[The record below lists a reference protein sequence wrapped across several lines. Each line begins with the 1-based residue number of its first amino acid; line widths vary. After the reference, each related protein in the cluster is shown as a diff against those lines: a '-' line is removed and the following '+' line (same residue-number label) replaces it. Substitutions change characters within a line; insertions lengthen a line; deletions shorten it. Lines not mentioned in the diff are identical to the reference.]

1 MAKIALIA
9 GFIAA
14 GALTG
19 GLAWVGVG
27 SLAFSGSL
35 ASGLALGAAV
45 GGTVGQLQTELVFPG
60 TEPKWFEEEGEA
72 DDKSN

>member
-19 GLAWVGVG
+19 GLAWAGYLGFGIAG
-27 SLAFSGSL
+27 SAFGAIS
-35 ASGLALGAAV
+35 LGAAV
-45 GGTVGQLQTELVFPG
+45 GGTVGRVDEAFTYAG
-60 TEPKWFEEEGEA
+60 TATHFLEG
-72 DDKSN
+72 DDDEN

>member
-19 GLAWVGVG
+19 GLAWAGFLGFGIGG
-27 SLAFSGSL
+27 SAIG
-35 ASGLALGAAV
+35 AIALGAAV
-45 GGTVGQLQTELVFPG
+45 GGTVGKVDEAFTYAG
-60 TEPKWFEEEGEA
+60 TATHFLGDG
-72 DDKSN
+72 DDDEN